1 MEETRGRWLKTM
13 AERMV
18 CEIASNMS
26 GVHLSTAVTRELSDN
41 DKPLAGVYA
50 RVGGDYT
57 FQVQFLAEENLFVR
71 LAKNLMGDDLT
82 PEDVQ
87 DYAVEFFNTLCG
99 RFISEI
105 INETHIKARLLSIRY
120 ELPPLKE
127 AISEE
132 TEESVAFTSE
142 MNEYAVFAWASQP
155 V

>member
-1 MEETRGRWLKTM
+1 MEETRGRWIKTM

-41 DKPLAGVYA
+41 NKPLAGVYA

-87 DYAVEFFNTLCG
+87 DYAVEFFNTL
-99 RFISEI
+99 F
-105 INETHIKARLLSIRY
+105 
-120 ELPPLKE
+120 
-127 AISEE
+127 
-132 TEESVAFTSE
+132 
-142 MNEYAVFAWASQP
+142 
-155 V
+155 

>member
-1 MEETRGRWLKTM
+1 MEKTRRQWIKTM
-13 AERMV
+13 AEQMV
-18 CEIASNMS
+18 CEIARNMS
-26 GVHLSTAVTRELSDN
+26 GVHLSTAVIQEPK

-50 RVGGDYT
+50 QVGGDYT
-57 FQVQFLAEENLFVR
+57 FRVQFLAEEELFVR

-82 PEDVQ
+82 KEDIE

-120 ELPPLKE
+120 EFPPLKE
-127 AISEE
+127 DILEQAVQ
-132 TEESVAFTSE
+132 SVAFTSE
-142 MNEYAVFAWASQP
+142 MNEYAVFAWASLP

>member
-1 MEETRGRWLKTM
+1 MGETRRQWIKTM

-18 CEIASNMS
+18 CEIARNMS
-26 GVHLSTAVTRELSDN
+26 GVHLATAVTQELKEN
-41 DKPLAGVYA
+41 KQLAGVYA
-50 RVGGDYT
+50 QVGGDYT
-57 FQVQFLAEENLFVR
+57 FQVQFLAEEELFVR

-99 RFISEI
+99 RFVSEI

-127 AISEE
+127 EILEE
-132 TEESVAFTSE
+132 TVAFTSE
-142 MNEYAVFAWASQP
+142 MNEYAVFAWASLP